1 MSTEERI
8 AKILNQDN
16 NIPAS
21 EVLKYLDD
29 IWRYREIEVYDQM
42 TEEEIVDDYRGWEYT
57 EEEERSK

>member
-21 EVLKYLDD
+21 EVLKYLDY
-29 IWRYREIEVYDQM
+29 IWRYKEIEVYNQM
-42 TEEEIVDDYRGWEYT
+42 TEEEEGETEDDNKEDK
-57 EEEERSK
+57 E